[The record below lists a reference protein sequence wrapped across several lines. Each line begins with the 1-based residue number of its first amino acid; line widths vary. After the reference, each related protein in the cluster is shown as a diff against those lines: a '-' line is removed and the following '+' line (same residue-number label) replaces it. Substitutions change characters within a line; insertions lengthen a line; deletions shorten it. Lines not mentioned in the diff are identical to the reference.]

1 MGGRVTMS
9 HFNQPSLWNLDI
21 VSGSGQYH
29 SNASTVS
36 KRKAYNKT
44 NLIEIKD
51 MVISP
56 QAVPKENASWALF
69 TTYTGEHARSGSY
82 LRDHGQF
89 IAAWADIDEGD
100 HSLDEIGNLM
110 DDLDA
115 NYIIYSSRSAT
126 KDNKKWRVIVPY
138 SELVKAE
145 HHILLTECL
154 NDHIGRY
161 EIKPD
166 RVTEHVNQLCY
177 LPNQGEFYE
186 YLIEDNRGDLS

>member
-9 HFNQPSLWNLDI
+9 HSNQPGLWGFDI

-36 KRKAYNKT
+36 KRKPYNKT

-51 MVISP
+51 MVVNP
-56 QAVPKENASWALF
+56 QLVPKENSSWVLF
-69 TTYTGEHARSGSY
+69 TTYTGEHARSGTY
-82 LRDHGQF
+82 LRDHAQF

-100 HSLDEIGNLM
+100 HSLDEICDLM
-110 DDLDA
+110 DELDA
-115 NYIIYSSRSAT
+115 NYIVYSSRSAA
-126 KDNKKWRVIVPY
+126 KENKKWRVIVPY

-145 HHILLTECL
+145 HHILLAECL
-154 NDHIGRY
+154 NDHIERFG
-161 EIKPD
+161 IKPD

-177 LPNQGEFYE
+177 LPNQGDFYE
-186 YLIEDNRGDLS
+186 YFIEDNRGDLS

>member
-1 MGGRVTMS
+1 MGCKVAMS
-9 HFNQPSLWNLDI
+9 HSNQSGLWNMGI

-29 SNASTVS
+29 SNASTVC
-36 KRKAYNKT
+36 KRKPYNKT

-56 QAVPKENASWALF
+56 QLVPKENSSWVLF
-69 TTYTGEHARSGSY
+69 TTYTGEHARSGVY
-82 LRDHGQF
+82 LRDHAHF
-89 IAAWADIDEGD
+89 LAAWADIDEGD
-100 HSLDEIGNLM
+100 HSLDEIGELM
-110 DDLDA
+110 DQLDA
-115 NYIIYSSRSAT
+115 NYIVYSSRSAT
-126 KDNKKWRVIVPY
+126 KNNKKWRVIVPY

-154 NDHIGRY
+154 NDHFEKY

-186 YLIEDNRGDLS
+186 YIIEDNRDDLS